1 MSEISSPRKSRVSLI
16 SCVGLIFL
24 ACALLFLWRQWK
36 AMTPYQFHGTSY
48 TEDKSLSDFFL
59 TGQTGRPVKL
69 SDFRGKVVLLEFGFT
84 TCPNICPTSLADLA
98 MINRNLRPEEREKVQ
113 VLFVTVDPQRD
124 TPAKLAE
131 YMPFFDERFLGLT
144 GTPEEIETAAKDYGA
159 YYRRLPLPGRP
170 DDYTMDHSTY
180 TYLIDREGRLRVMY
194 DLRKLRDTNDIV
206 RDIRHLLPSS

>member
-1 MSEISSPRKSRVSLI
+1 MSDAPAPRKSRVVWLVCGGI
-16 SCVGLIFL
+16 LFL
-24 ACALLFLWRQWK
+24 VCALLFLWRQWA

-48 TEDKSLSDFFL
+48 TEDKALPDFQL

-84 TCPNICPTSLADLA
+84 SCPNICPTSLGDLA
-98 MINRNLRPEEREKVQ
+98 MINRGLTPEEREKVQ
-113 VLFVTVDPQRD
+113 VIFVTVDPQRD

-131 YMPFFDERFLGLT
+131 YMPFFDEKFLGLT
-144 GTPEEIETAAKDYGA
+144 GTPEEIDAVAKDYGA

-180 TYLIDREGRLRVMY
+180 TYLIDEAGRLRVMY
-194 DLRKLRDTNDIV
+194 DLRKLRDEEAII
-206 RDIRHLLPSS
+206 RDIRHLLSAS